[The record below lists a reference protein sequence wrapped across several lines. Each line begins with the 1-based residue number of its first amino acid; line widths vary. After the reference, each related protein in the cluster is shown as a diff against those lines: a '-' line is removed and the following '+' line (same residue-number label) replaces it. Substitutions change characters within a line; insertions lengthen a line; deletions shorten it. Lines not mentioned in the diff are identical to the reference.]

1 MTEEIDYSLSLSD
14 FEEKYAREQALRDK
28 QESSKAVLMQEQED
42 VSNNEVGKIIE
53 SDIVSSEDDNPGV
66 FDYMAGFGKH
76 VGVGVAKGF
85 EEAGQTFGMLNDN
98 AWNLPEPKNLAESFG
113 QGIGQFLPMF
123 TGGGLVLKGGLKM
136 ANLLQK
142 GGKLSTAG
150 RNLTAIGAGA
160 FSDVVAFDPKD
171 QNLGNLALSV
181 GAISSSP
188 RTVAFINEYLA
199 QNDED
204 SELVARS
211 KNALTGMV
219 AGALVEGLVRG
230 AGYSYRSYKK
240 HKGKHKVE
248 TEAETNIYGEEEYGT
263 QPLDYTPITTRGT
276 TRGGPTTRGA
286 TEDVGE
292 ANIYGDDEYG
302 IPPKEL
308 EEIQNAADELAPEI
322 IEKIIDPLKGG
333 AKSGEKTWSFPGVTK
348 ERAAAEELNKPY
360 ISTVWEDLRETQ
372 TRMTEEIMDVWYKIG
387 QGENI
392 DLETMFVTKTFTKPD
407 GTKVTKE
414 IPLIESMNFLKLDTD
429 EQVQHALQFFSRVLD
444 IKKLSKPYTKTDDLS
459 VIIPE
464 LVDDFID
471 VTDADGMQRAINLI
485 GQQANNVDE
494 AIRYVGTAKILSK
507 LTYDKIRS
515 ASKKAGSTGAREDM
529 QIVADLTAN
538 MERLLRASGLLSF
551 KSGQL
556 LRAWQKKVRPEN
568 DKGRLQAELIGE
580 ASKSTIKV
588 EQKGQRR
595 YTKLVE
601 QDNNQRKELLE
612 EISANVEFEGL
623 NKGLG
628 KRKVTVTAS
637 DTPRGKPKADRIKK
651 IEEKIKKI
659 PTIAERLVRKIKG
672 KKVYIDR
679 LRSPSR
685 GEQQPKMHP
694 VMDDPELK
702 HLDGQIAKIKAE
714 RDTKANKFKKEAK
727 EQLKVRET
735 FDRLSKEIEDI
746 DNDIVKAKKDKT
758 LEPTELSELRA
769 RKVKAQKAAKERM
782 SQSEKDQI
790 QIDKLEEQYTDAL
803 LKRIEKDP
811 TIGQQTESGAV
822 HPKIKEL
829 KNAIRREK
837 NILKERIT
845 RKELEE
851 TLVTKARKDVLDE
864 INKMSLR
871 QLKTRVGA
879 MQKSV
884 LTKTTDGMMEIY
896 INGLLSS
903 FKTLGQVNP
912 IGNTSAYVSTI
923 IERAFAGALG
933 DQIAMREA
941 AMLSWNFISGMPDA
955 FRVFAS
961 AMKHGTN
968 DLDVKLDFVNPRERA
983 LSKEAFNVGG
993 NLGKTIDFMGTVVNM
1008 PGKILLSQD
1017 EAFKGLVVRGEQRA
1031 LAWRKARN
1039 KFMYGDTRIPATKD
1053 QIQKEF
1059 DKIMSD
1065 IGSHPD
1071 ITEGARELAAKT
1083 SFTNDLSDR
1092 MVIDKSTGKEKP
1104 VPGLSKSIQHT
1115 LDKNNLLKIFVPF
1128 FRTPVNILNFTW
1140 ERTPIL
1146 QFANRNLRNEL
1157 TSDNPAIKQIAMA
1170 RVGTSMGI
1178 TTAMFGM
1185 ALSGNFTGPPPRD
1198 RNLRLTMER
1207 SMGGVHWH
1215 SFNLGGGWK
1224 KYDRFDPYGILMASS
1239 ASMATMAKTLMNIKE
1254 QIQTDG
1260 DDTGKLEE
1268 KYNEVIN
1275 ATILGT
1281 AELIKNRHYIQGI
1294 SEFISFISGDSRGLT
1309 PSIKRIATVAN
1320 PSIGFYSSLRRGVT
1334 RGIDTAKPR
1343 RLQRGVGTVG
1353 KQNFLSKIAEEIGLA
1368 HEEALRDVIPGYG
1381 TVSPEKD
1388 LVGNIV
1394 AYPGTDGEFDTIHN
1408 LYNTSITASPSLVP
1422 SKSPLINKLAELE
1435 SKVEQPSSI
1444 KKIGNVILSEEE
1456 KDYIIDTWTTLN
1468 KRLAEPLIN
1477 TSMFKN
1483 SGAGIQ
1489 KLILETL
1496 IRKNKAAAK
1505 KLGLVKFERLR
1516 QGFMDYKLHSV
1527 KSKVDPS
1534 KTQGFQPPDLFNLQ
1548 PQGQQ

>member
-1 MTEEIDYSLSLSD
+1 MIEEDIALS
-14 FEEKYAREQALRDK
+14 E
-28 QESSKAVLMQEQED
+28 
-42 VSNNEVGKIIE
+42 N
-53 SDIVSSEDDNPGV
+53 DNPGV
-66 FDYMAGFGKH
+66 FDYITGFGKH
-76 VGVGVAKGF
+76 IGVGVAKGF
-85 EEAGQTFGMLNDN
+85 EEAGQTFRWLDDN

-150 RNLTAIGAGA
+150 KNLTAIGAGA
-160 FSDVVAFDPKD
+160 FSDVIAFDPKD

-219 AGALVEGLVRG
+219 AGAIVEGMVRG

-240 HKGKHKVE
+240 HKGKHKV
-248 TEAETNIYGEEEYGT
+248 TAEEDTNVYGDEEFGT
-263 QPLDYTPITTRGT
+263 QPLDYTPIKTKSG
-276 TRGGPTTRGA
+276 TRGGTARET
-286 TEDVGE
+286 TEDV
-292 ANIYGDDEYG
+292 ADTNVYGDDEYAM
-302 IPPKEL
+302 PSKEL
-308 EEIQNAADELAPEI
+308 EELESGANDLAEEVV
-322 IEKIIDPLKGG
+322 EKIIDPIKSG

-348 ERAAAEELNKPY
+348 ERAAAEELNRPY

-387 QGENI
+387 QGEDI
-392 DLETMFVTKTFTKPD
+392 DLETMFVTKTVTKPD
-407 GTKVTKE
+407 GTKETKQ

-459 VIIPE
+459 IVVPE

-471 VTDADGMQRAINLI
+471 VNDVEGMQRAINLI

-507 LTYDKIRS
+507 LTYDKIRA
-515 ASKKAGSTGAREDM
+515 ASKKAGSTGAREDL
-529 QIVADLTAN
+529 QAVADLTVS

-556 LRAWQKKVRPEN
+556 LRAWQKKVKPEN
-568 DKGRLQAELIGE
+568 DKGRLQAELITE
-580 ASKSTIKV
+580 VSKSTIKV
-588 EQKGQRR
+588 EQKSQKRQTR
-595 YTKLVE
+595 LAD
-601 QDNNQRKELLE
+601 QDVNQRKEILD

-628 KRKVTVTAS
+628 KRKVKVTAA
-637 DTPRGKPKADRIKK
+637 DTPKGKIKGERIKK

-659 PTIAERLVRKIKG
+659 PTIATRIIKKIKG

-685 GEQQPKMHP
+685 GEEQPKMHP
-694 VMDDPELK
+694 VMDDPELRQ
-702 HLDGQIAKIKAE
+702 LDGQINKIKAE
-714 RDTKANKFKKEAK
+714 RDTKDNKFKKEAK
-727 EQLKVRET
+727 EQLEVRET
-735 FDRLSKEIEDI
+735 FNRLSKDIEDL

-769 RKVKAQKAAKERM
+769 RKIKAQKAAKERM
-782 SQSEKDQI
+782 SQSEKDQLE
-790 QIDKLEEQYTDAL
+790 IDKLNEQYTDAL

-811 TIGQQTESGAV
+811 TIGQQTQSGAV
-822 HPKIKEL
+822 HPKVKQL
-829 KNAIRREK
+829 KDAIRREK
-837 NILKERIT
+837 EIVKERVT
-845 RKELEE
+845 RKELED
-851 TLVTKARKDVLDE
+851 TLISKARKDVLDE
-864 INKMSLR
+864 VNKMSLR
-871 QLKTRVGA
+871 QLKTRVTA
-879 MQKSV
+879 MQKNV
-884 LTKTTDGMMEIY
+884 LTKTSDGLMEIY

-933 DQIAMREA
+933 DQIAMRES
-941 AMLSWNFISGMPDA
+941 AMLAWNFISGMPEA
-955 FRVFAS
+955 FRVFTS
-961 AMKHGTN
+961 AMVKGTN

-993 NLGKTIDFMGTVVNM
+993 NLGKTIDFIGTVVNM

-1017 EAFKGLVVRGEQRA
+1017 EAFKGLVSRGEQRA

-1039 KFMYGDTRIPATKD
+1039 KFMDGDIRVAATKD

-1059 DKIMSD
+1059 DSIMSD
-1065 IGSHPD
+1065 IGNHPD
-1071 ITEGARELAAKT
+1071 ITDGARELAAKS

-1092 MVIDKSTGKEKP
+1092 IIVDKQTGKEK
-1104 VPGLSKSIQHT
+1104 VIPGFSKSIQHT
-1115 LDKNNLLKIFVPF
+1115 LDRNNILKIFVPF

-1146 QFANRNLRNEL
+1146 QFANRNLRDEL
-1157 TSDNPAIKQIAMA
+1157 TSSNPAIKQIAMA

-1185 ALSGNFTGPPPRD
+1185 ALSGNFTGAPPRD
-1198 RNLRLTMER
+1198 RRLRTNMER
-1207 SMGGVHWH
+1207 AMGGPHWH

-1239 ASMATMAKTLMNIKE
+1239 ASMAIMAKTMMKIKK

-1260 DDTGKLEE
+1260 DDTGKLQE

-1275 ATILGT
+1275 ATVLGT
-1281 AELIKNRHYIQGI
+1281 AEMIKDRHYIQGI
-1294 SEFISFISGDSRGLT
+1294 SEFISFLSGDSRGLT
-1309 PSIKRIATVAN
+1309 PSIKRIATAAN
-1320 PSIGFYSSLRRGVT
+1320 PTISFYSSLRRGVT
-1334 RGIDTAKPR
+1334 RGIDGAKHR
-1343 RLQRGVGTVG
+1343 KLQRGVGTVG
-1353 KQNFLSKIAEEIGLA
+1353 KQNFLTTLSEEIMLA

-1381 TVSPEKD
+1381 VVSPEKD

-1394 AYPGTDGEFDTIHN
+1394 SYPGTDGEFDTIHN
-1408 LYNTSITASPSLVP
+1408 LYNTNITALPALIP

-1435 SKVEQPSSI
+1435 STVEQPSSI
-1444 KKIGNVILSEEE
+1444 KKVGNVILSEEE

-1468 KRLAEPLIN
+1468 KRIAEPLIN

-1489 KLILETL
+1489 KLILETI
-1496 IRKNKAAAK
+1496 IRKNKSAAK
-1505 KLGLVKFERLR
+1505 KLGLAKFERLQ
-1516 QGFMDYKLHSV
+1516 QGFIKHEISKMKR
-1527 KSKVDPS
+1527 KVDPN
-1534 KTQGFQPPDLFNLQ
+1534 KAQGFQTPSLFNTQ
-1548 PQGQQ
+1548 